1 MNQSAKTFAFLL
13 VVGGSDDS
21 SSNVGQ
27 SMFSRLITCTPCR
40 ERILAFSSPLARKI
54 TRSAHDVLDCLYDCA
69 DVTEM
74 KEARLVP
81 WNMVRVLRLPSKIGC
96 VAKQPLWEAKDV
108 LPCNVVVR
116 IVKSKLLD

>member
-1 MNQSAKTFAFLL
+1 MTRENISLL
-13 VVGGSDDS
+13 KPL
-21 SSNVGQ
+21 GQ
-27 SMFSRLITCTPCR
+27 EDYSL
-40 ERILAFSSPLARKI
+40 SP
-54 TRSAHDVLDCLYDCA
+54 HDMLDCLYDCA

-81 WNMVRVLRLPSKIGC
+81 RNMVRVLRLPSKIGC

-116 IVKSKLLD
+116 IVKSKLFD